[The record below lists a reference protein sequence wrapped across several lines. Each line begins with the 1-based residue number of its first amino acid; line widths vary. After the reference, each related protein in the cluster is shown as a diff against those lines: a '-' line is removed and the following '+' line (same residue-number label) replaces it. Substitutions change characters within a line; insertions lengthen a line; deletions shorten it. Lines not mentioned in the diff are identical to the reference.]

1 MFAFTANR
9 VEMLPPEFIDR
20 ASARF
25 LFNYPNRDEQLEIL
39 KIHIAAKRKFDPTN
53 PEANEEGRVR
63 RNPDDYPFLED
74 LLKYTDGMNGRQ
86 LASAIEKSFN
96 IAYTRHQN
104 EPEAE
109 DFIKGINRNSM
120 NSSPEKELELIR
132 DNCLARG
139 FIPANT
145 ETEEET
151 EVVDYGGVGLSGR
164 L

>member
-1 MFAFTANR
+1 
-9 VEMLPPEFIDR
+9 
-20 ASARF
+20 
-25 LFNYPNRDEQLEIL
+25 
-39 KIHIAAKRKFDPTN
+39 
-53 PEANEEGRVR
+53 
-63 RNPDDYPFLED
+63 
-74 LLKYTDGMNGRQ
+74 MNGRQ
-86 LASAIEKSFN
+86 LASAVEQSFN
-96 IAYTRHQN
+96 IAWKRHQN

-145 ETEEET
+145 ETDEET